1 MSLSIKDFC
10 LRVSNE
16 VGVPIRMVWTSV
28 LDDAGPHENDV
39 VVADGMIGPREIL
52 FKEAVQY
59 YGIRRPYSAMSS
71 EEKIVSAR
79 LSTSIVGGPVLFVE
93 TLL

>member
-1 MSLSIKDFC
+1 
-10 LRVSNE
+10 
-16 VGVPIRMVWTSV
+16 MVWTSV
-28 LDDAGPHENDV
+28 LSEAGANEESV
-39 VVADGMIGPREIL
+39 LVADGMLGPSEVS
-52 FKEAVQY
+52 FKESVQF
-59 YGIRRPYSAMSS
+59 YGIRRQYSAMSR